1 MTTMLDHDHD
11 HEDGA
16 PMPTSRPMIHFVDDD
31 AMFRGALAEV
41 LELAGYEV
49 KQYES
54 AGAFLL
60 SGPPQGPGC
69 ILLDMR
75 MPGPNG
81 LELQEALARDAGGMP
96 VVFLTGYGDVPTTA
110 RAMKRGALDVLT
122 KPVDRDTLLAAI
134 HAAHERDAE
143 WRRDRTRHTTIEA
156 RFASLT
162 AREQA
167 ILDGVV
173 SGRLNKQIAGDLH
186 IAERTVKTHRAQLMS
201 KLGAASAADL
211 ALLAD
216 ERTRTSPRKA

>member
-11 HEDGA
+11 ETA
-16 PMPTSRPMIHFVDDD
+16 TPSARARPIIHFVDDD
-31 AMFRGALAEV
+31 AMFRSALAEV
-41 LELAGYEV
+41 LELAGYDV

-60 SGPPQGPGC
+60 SGPPEGPGC
-69 ILLDMR
+69 ILLDLR

-81 LELQEALARDAGGMP
+81 LELQEALARDANGMP

-110 RAMKRGALDVLT
+110 SAMKRGALDVLT
-122 KPVDRDTLLAAI
+122 KPVDRETLLAAI

-143 WRRDRTRHTTIEA
+143 WRRDRSRHTTIEA

-186 IAERTVKTHRAQLMS
+186 IAERTVKTHRAQLMT

-216 ERTRTSPRKA
+216 ERSRMSLRAP